1 MLVDI
6 SEDFAQLNTGAGT
19 TGSTTASYQLVP
31 GVADFEH
38 IRKDPRLPCYRFGN
52 RTRNQAFSGRTE
64 SLRKVEEHLLPVQL
78 TQDSN
83 GIDDLKSFAICG
95 MGGLGKSEIATEF
108 MYKHHAD
115 FDAVF
120 WLQADQAT
128 TLQNGFSHMAVELG
142 LEETE
147 SKDQDVSIDLVKA
160 WLAQP
165 VRKHEQAEN
174 ADGNLAR
181 WLIIFDNVDDPEDL
195 NDYWPQFG
203 RGSVLITSRDPTSK
217 RNVYS
222 RDKGSSGI
230 DLPPLTNEEGAK
242 LLIMLTDNDS
252 TAFEQ
257 ALAVTTRL
265 EGLPLGIIQM
275 AGVINRR
282 DYTFEEFLR
291 HYNDKSF
298 ADLHALSPG
307 WRDQVYT
314 HNLASVFALEQ
325 LAGDS
330 ASAATLLD
338 LLSVL
343 HADAIPE
350 TLFMSGNNRVVLTG
364 FPTDEES
371 YHQARL
377 DLTRRS
383 LVTRNKQQLELRVH
397 RVTQDVARAK
407 WSTERLQNVF
417 NAAVHLVSAIWP
429 FPTMAERHNVLRWQA
444 CEDLLPHV
452 VRMHELYGFF
462 VVKDKL
468 FGGSEAFARLLT
480 DAAGLVFN

>member
-1 MLVDI
+1 M
-6 SEDFAQLNTGAGT
+6 
-19 TGSTTASYQLVP
+19 
-31 GVADFEH
+31 
-38 IRKDPRLPCYRFGN
+38 
-52 RTRNQAFSGRTE
+52 
-64 SLRKVEEHLLPVQL
+64 RKVEEHLLPIPH
-78 TQDSN
+78 TQDLN
-83 GIDDLKSFAICG
+83 GVDDLKSFAICG

-108 MYKHHAD
+108 MYKHHME

-165 VRKHEQAEN
+165 VRKHEQTEN

-217 RNVYS
+217 HNVYS

-242 LLIMLTDNDS
+242 LLMRLTDNDS
-252 TAFEQ
+252 AAFDQ
-257 ALAVTTRL
+257 ALAVSQRL

-291 HYNDKSF
+291 HYNEKSF
-298 ADLHALSPG
+298 ADLHALNPG

-325 LAGDS
+325 LSRDS
-330 ASAATLLD
+330 VSAATLLD
-338 LLSVL
+338 VLSVL

-350 TLFMSGNNRVVLTG
+350 TLFTSGTEQVMLTN
-364 FPTDEES
+364 FPTNEEE
-371 YHQARL
+371 YQQARL

-383 LVTRNKQQLELRVH
+383 LVTRNKQQLELRIH

-407 WSTERLQNVF
+407 LSNERLRNVF
-417 NAAVHLVSAIWP
+417 NAAVHLVSAVWP
-429 FPTMAERHNVLRWQA
+429 FPTMAERHNISRWQA

-452 VRMHELYGFF
+452 VRMHELHGFF
-462 VVKDKL
+462 LAKDKL

-480 DAAGLVFN
+480 DAAGSVSNVKYLSPVLTAE